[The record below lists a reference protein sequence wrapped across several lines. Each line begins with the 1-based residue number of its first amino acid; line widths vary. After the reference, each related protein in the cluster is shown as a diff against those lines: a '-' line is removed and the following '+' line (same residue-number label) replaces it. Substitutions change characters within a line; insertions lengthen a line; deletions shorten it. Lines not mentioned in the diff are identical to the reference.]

1 MNEWVNKYNDTKN
14 GLLNERTGTRT
25 TEQKQELVIHGWRM
39 NAHMHAWLVGWLVG
53 WWDGGMVG

>member
-1 MNEWVNKYNDTKN
+1 MNEWVDKYNDTKH

-39 NAHMHAWLVGWLVG
+39 NARMHAWLVG